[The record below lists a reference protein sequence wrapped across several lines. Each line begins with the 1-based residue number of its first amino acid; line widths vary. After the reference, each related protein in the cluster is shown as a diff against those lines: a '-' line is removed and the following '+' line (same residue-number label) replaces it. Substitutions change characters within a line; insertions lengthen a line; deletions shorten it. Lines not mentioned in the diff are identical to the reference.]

1 MKIASQHPAL
11 PHSEE
16 VLLLVDVISSFRFPG
31 GAALARQALPAAR
44 AIQRLKQRLQARG
57 VPAIYANDN
66 EGRWQPRYD
75 ALALRHRAQDK
86 LAAEIA
92 RSLEPAPSDLFL
104 LKPRHSAFLGTP
116 LDLVLKEM
124 GARRLVLVGLAT
136 DFCIQFTAMDAYLRG
151 FALRVPGDC
160 TAAVDPRHKRAAL
173 AYMRRVL
180 KADTRRSTA

>member
-11 PHSEE
+11 PRSAE

-31 GAALARQALPAAR
+31 GTALARQALPVAR
-44 AIQRLKQRLQARG
+44 AIQRLKQSLQARG

-66 EGRWQPRYD
+66 EGRWRARFD
-75 ALALRHRAQDK
+75 ALQVQHRTQDK

-92 RSLEPAPSDLFL
+92 QRLQPDPADLFL

-124 GARRLVLVGLAT
+124 GAQRLVLVGLST
-136 DFCIQFTAMDAYLRG
+136 DFCIQFTAMDAFLRG
-151 FALRVPGDC
+151 YELRIPGDC
-160 TAAVDPRHKRAAL
+160 TATLDPRHKRAAL

-180 KADTRRSTA
+180 KADTRPCAA

>member
-11 PHSEE
+11 PHSAE

-31 GAALARQALPAAR
+31 GAALARQVVPVAR
-44 AIQRLKQRLQARG
+44 AIQRLKQALQARG

-66 EGRWQPRYD
+66 EGRWRARFD
-75 ALALRHRAQDK
+75 ALQLQHRAQDK

-92 RSLEPAPSDLFL
+92 QRLQPDPADLFL

-124 GARRLVLVGLAT
+124 GAQRLVLVGMST

-151 FALRVPGDC
+151 YELRVPGDC
-160 TAAVDPRHKRAAL
+160 TAAINPRHKRASL